1 MKKANQTPPLSA
13 QFLKRKT
20 LRQRWDCSLQTL
32 VRREK
37 AGLLPFLKIGSS
49 VLYRLSDVELI
60 EAAAEVKS

>member
-1 MKKANQTPPLSA
+1 MKKANQTPTITS
-13 QFLKRKT
+13 QFIKRKA
-20 LRQRWDCSLQTL
+20 LCQRWGCSIPTL